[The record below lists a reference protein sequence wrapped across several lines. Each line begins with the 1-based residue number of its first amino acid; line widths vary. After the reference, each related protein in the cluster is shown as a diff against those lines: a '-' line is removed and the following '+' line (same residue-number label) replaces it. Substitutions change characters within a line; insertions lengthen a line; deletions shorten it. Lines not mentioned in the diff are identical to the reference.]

1 MSKPRILLISSQHL
15 FGESMEAILRTET
28 NVELVGS
35 WNLNDPQI
43 SDQIQETQPSVVII
57 ADETLHSET
66 AAKLTQ
72 SILEQYPDLS
82 VVRTGL
88 NEKVFR
94 IFSTHTLPARGADL
108 LETIRS
114 CITRLDEIKPS
125 KPSPDP
131 A

>member
-1 MSKPRILLISSQHL
+1 MISSQHL
-15 FGESMEAILRTET
+15 FGESMETILRTET

-57 ADETLHSET
+57 ADETIYSET
-66 AAKLTQ
+66 ATKLTQ

-88 NEKVFR
+88 NENVFR
-94 IFSTHTLPARGADL
+94 IFSSYTVPARGADL

-114 CITRLDEIKPS
+114 CITQVDEIKQS